1 MTLAVS
7 AATDEH
13 GGAQR
18 GSGDLIDR
26 GPSVVIVLMEADEV
40 VLVRQRREAVTGETM
55 ELVQERLKPGES
67 PLEAAIRGVA
77 GECGVSAS
85 MWEEH
90 GGFWAAPAYSN
101 QRVHVFS
108 ARLAQG
114 LPAPGSETTTVVRC
128 RTADVDALLDDAI
141 SIAGLSVV
149 RRSSGVQ
156 PQ

>member
-7 AATDEH
+7 AAADGH
-13 GGAQR
+13 LRGAER
-18 GSGDLIDR
+18 GSGDVVDR

-40 VLVRQRREAVTGETM
+40 VLVRRQREAVTSETM

-77 GECGVSAS
+77 DECGVSAS

-90 GGFWAAPAYSN
+90 GSFWAVPAYSN

-114 LPAPGSETTTVVRC
+114 LPAPGSVVRC
-128 RTADVDALLDDAI
+128 RTADLDALLDDAI

-156 PQ
+156 PE